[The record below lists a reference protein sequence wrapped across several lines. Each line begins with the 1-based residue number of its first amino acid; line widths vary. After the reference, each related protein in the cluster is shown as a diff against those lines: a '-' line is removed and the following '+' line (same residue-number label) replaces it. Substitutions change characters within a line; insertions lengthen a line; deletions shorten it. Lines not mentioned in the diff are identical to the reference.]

1 VDHTLQPPLTMQ
13 QKLEKIFKQID
24 TNATLTNPS

>member
-1 VDHTLQPPLTMQ
+1 MQ